1 MGEFK
6 PLTMQRAIRA
16 DDNLT
21 GTQKSL
27 LVFAALRAQS
37 HGPDAGHVKASLELL
52 AKDASCSAKTAGRVF
67 GVGQTHVL
75 SYFRRVTRR
84 TRQVHLWFRLTPDAE
99 SAVGEEADTAAG
111 P

>member
-16 DDNLT
+16 DDKLT

-27 LVFAALRAQS
+27 LVFAALRTAS
-37 HGPDAGHVKASLELL
+37 HGPDAGHVKASLEQL

-67 GVGQTHVL
+67 SDDQPHVMA
-75 SYFRRVTRR
+75 YFRRVARR
-84 TRQVHLWFRLTPDAE
+84 TRQVHLWFRLTPDTE
-99 SAVGEEADTAAG
+99 SAVAEDAN